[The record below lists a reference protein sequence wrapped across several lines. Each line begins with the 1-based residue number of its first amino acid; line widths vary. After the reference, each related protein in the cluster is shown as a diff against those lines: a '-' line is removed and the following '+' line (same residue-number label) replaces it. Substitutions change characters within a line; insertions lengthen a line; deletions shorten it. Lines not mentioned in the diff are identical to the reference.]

1 MAKTR
6 QDRKKLARIE
16 RLNNILKNNKFIKS
30 LEKYRYVE
38 RSVEETA
45 YIIAGYERDRL
56 ASVKAQFEDLCNGV
70 NK

>member
-45 YIIAGYERDRL
+45 EILAGYEIERL
-56 ASVKAQFEDLCNGV
+56 DKIRAQFEDLCNGV